1 MIFEIDAASNRG
13 IDDVRAIRD
22 GVNVLPL
29 ESARKVYIIDEV
41 HMLTKEAFNAL
52 LKTLEEPPKHVVFIL
67 ATTEMEKLPETIISR
82 CQTFI
87 FRTPSREILRK
98 VVTSVAKKEGVES
111 IEPGAADLIAILGDG
126 SFRDTLGVL
135 QKVMSGAGAGTGRD
149 GGQGAGKAGERN
161 GTTITQTLVE
171 AIAGAP
177 KSSLVHAF
185 VEAVAHKD
193 IAKAFSTLDT
203 VEETNLDMAVFLDLV
218 LERAR
223 FILLER
229 YAQSPIKN
237 RVSEDDYG
245 FISKLA
251 QDKTA
256 HINARTL
263 TELLRASDDVARA
276 HIPRLPIELVVIKVC
291 GEDIAKN

>member
-1 MIFEIDAASNRG
+1 
-13 IDDVRAIRD
+13 
-22 GVNVLPL
+22 
-29 ESARKVYIIDEV
+29 
-41 HMLTKEAFNAL
+41 
-52 LKTLEEPPKHVVFIL
+52 
-67 ATTEMEKLPETIISR
+67 
-82 CQTFI
+82 
-87 FRTPSREILRK
+87 
-98 VVTSVAKKEGVES
+98 
-111 IEPGAADLIAILGDG
+111 
-126 SFRDTLGVL
+126 
-135 QKVMSGAGAGTGRD
+135 MSGAGAGTGRD